1 MSVDRPRVRRYE
13 REGLAEEFGPHRSG
27 LHEVVHGESAADA
40 HHHARDIL
48 CRHRKV
54 GRPEVPRTRLEAAG
68 EGLAKLGLARDVAL
82 SELSIADREAPV
94 LALEQQRLARVIGAS
109 ILSST
114 SVRKSSSLPGKCQYS
129 APFE

>member
-68 EGLAKLGLARDVAL
+68 EGLAKLGLPRDVAL
-82 SELSIADREAPV
+82 SEPV
-94 LALEQQRLARVIGAS
+94 LERRAVARLGGDLLDARVAIAAA
-109 ILSST
+109 
-114 SVRKSSSLPGKCQYS
+114 RKNSKRYTD
-129 APFE
+129 

>member
-1 MSVDRPRVRRYE
+1 
-13 REGLAEEFGPHRSG
+13 
-27 LHEVVHGESAADA
+27 
-40 HHHARDIL
+40 
-48 CRHRKV
+48 
-54 GRPEVPRTRLEAAG
+54 VPRTRLEAAG
-68 EGLAKLGLARDVAL
+68 EGLAKLGLACDVAL